1 MTESGLTE
9 TGLTETGLIESG
21 LIESAPAKPATR
33 RLFFALWPDDA
44 TRDALNRTGKW
55 LHQHWGGRRMRAD
68 TLHITLA
75 FLGDLT
81 AAQLDALLQ
90 GIQDIPLG
98 AFVLNLDQVGHWP
111 HNRIGWLGLSQP
123 SMPLENLVLALRD
136 QLRTLEIPFDARRHT
151 PHITLLRKA
160 QGGAALE
167 CLPVNW
173 MIDGFVLVASN
184 LQADGAHYDV
194 LQTWRLAT

>member
-1 MTESGLTE
+1 MTEPEQTESGRTKPGP
-9 TGLTETGLIESG
+9 T
-21 LIESAPAKPATR
+21 KPATR

-44 TRDALNRTGKW
+44 TRNALNRTGKW
-55 LHQHWGGRRMRAD
+55 LHQHWGGRCMRAD
-68 TLHITLA
+68 TLHITLV
-75 FLGDLT
+75 FLGDLP
-81 AAQLDALLQ
+81 AAQIDALLQ
-90 GIQDIPLG
+90 GIQDIPVG
-98 AFVLNLDQVGHWP
+98 AFELCLDQAGHWP

-123 SMPLENLVLALRD
+123 SPALESLVQALRD
-136 QLRTLEIPFDARRHT
+136 QLRALDIPFDARPHT

-160 QGGAALE
+160 PGGAELE

-173 MIDGFVLVASN
+173 MIDGYVLVASN

>member
-1 MTESGLTE
+1 VTE
-9 TGLTETGLIESG
+9 TDEKQPG
-21 LIESAPAKPATR
+21 TR

-44 TRDALNRTGKW
+44 TRAALNRTGKW

-75 FLGDLT
+75 FLGDLP

-90 GIQDIPLG
+90 GIHGIPVGTFELS
-98 AFVLNLDQVGHWP
+98 LDQAGHWS

-123 SMPLENLVLALRD
+123 AKPLENLVSALRD
-136 QLRTLEIPFDARRHT
+136 QLRALDIPFDARPHT

-160 QGGAALE
+160 QGGATVE

-173 MIDGFVLVASN
+173 TVDRFVLVRSN
-184 LQADGAHYDV
+184 PQADGVHYYV
-194 LQTWRLAT
+194 LQTWQLAP